1 MRTLALAVT
10 AAVLLVAC
18 AGGSTPTPSS
28 APAASAASPK
38 AVAATAAS
46 TPATAATPA
55 LPTAYVPQAG
65 QAGVASASEDLTFSG
80 SITGTMTKGAVP
92 SAFCGPLTVNSGTGS
107 PSSKGINVPITG
119 TVGGATYVFGI
130 LISGQAKDTGTFTT
144 TDYWTSFA
152 GSSANGNI
160 IAVTVSTP
168 DNALNLTSLA
178 GGTVSVDAG
187 GQSGT
192 VSVTIDDRSPM
203 LSKPATKTVKVSGK
217 WSCR

>member
-1 MRTLALAVT
+1 MRVLALAVS

-28 APAASAASPK
+28 APAASSASPK
-38 AVAATAAS
+38 AVAASPAS
-46 TPATAATPA
+46 TPAAAATPA
-55 LPTAYVPQAG
+55 VPTAYVPQAG

-80 SITGTMTKGAVP
+80 SIKGTMTKGAVP
-92 SAFCGPLTVNSGTGS
+92 SAFCGSATVNDGTGS
-107 PSSKGINVPITG
+107 PSSKGVNVPITG
-119 TVGGATYVFGI
+119 TIGGATYVFGI
-130 LISGQAKDTGTFTT
+130 LITGQSKDTGTFTT
-144 TDYWTSFA
+144 TDYWASFVGA
-152 GSSANGNI
+152 SANGNVV
-160 IAVTVSTP
+160 AVTLSTP
-168 DNALNLTSLA
+168 DHTLNLTSLA

-203 LSKPATKTVKVSGK
+203 LSKPATETVKVSGK